1 MSAGRRYLYQHFP
14 IRYVVI
20 GPARYL
26 YMGIFF
32 VSSTTTVNS
41 FVVNLTVHTKRL
53 TFGVKIYLSK
63 GSRAGIILY
72 FVKILKNHK
81 GMTNV
86 EIIS

>member
-1 MSAGRRYLYQHFP
+1 M
-14 IRYVVI
+14 RYVVI

-41 FVVNLTVHTKRL
+41 FVVKRL

-63 GSRAGIILY
+63 GSRAGIIQY